1 MENKSEVLKFY
12 ECNNYKILC
21 VADVFVV
28 VCLYF
33 KFKSSPVT
41 SPAFAV
47 RTRAAVLHIMLILNL
62 SKNDSFDNNKTVLHI
77 WISIKIIVIIDDIL
91 GECSTTS

>member
-12 ECNNYKILC
+12 ECNNYKILR
-21 VADVFVV
+21 VADVFIVV
-28 VCLYF
+28 RLYF
-33 KFKSSPVT
+33 KFKSAPAT
-41 SPAFAV
+41 CPAFAV

-62 SKNDSFDNNKTVLHI
+62 SKNDSFDNSKTVLHV

-91 GECSTTS
+91 GERSTTS